1 VKRTPVTPQIRARR
15 SRYVRRRRPSVKA
28 LVLSCMLSVL
38 IVGSGYV
45 GVQAWRVWH
54 SVSSSLRETSSPL
67 KIVQEQ
73 LVGPEPGTIAWKLN
87 HRERVNILLLGYGG
101 PGEDGPYLTD
111 TMIAVSIDPASQRIF
126 QISVPR
132 DAYVRID
139 AWKDGR
145 QFSEKL
151 NAAFAVPHQATLY
164 APGPLKAEYQ
174 GRDGPAHLAET
185 IVSQMTGLTFD
196 RYAALDFE
204 AFRAGVDALGGVQV
218 CLDTP
223 LDDYEWQVSATKK
236 GVHFPAGCQQLNGEQ
251 ALELARSRRAIQP
264 EQSTDYGRSKR
275 QQLLINAMRKKAT
288 SGNVLT
294 TVPNLME
301 SLQGHFATDLSLLE
315 IKALYDFG
323 SGLPETAMQ
332 RFSIT
337 GQDLVHDYSPNAAG
351 SCGPRELF
359 VSCPED
365 PTYRMWHAIFSR
377 LFVDRSVL
385 DEKAPVQLVNASA
398 SPDLQVRTSNVLRG
412 LGYPVSDGVRG
423 KSSPRTVVYDYS
435 GGRFPRTEAWLR
447 NFFGADAVAVS
458 NVTGTN
464 TGPAS
469 AFQQATQGL
478 AVIMGSDFA
487 KRWYGEA

>member
-1 VKRTPVTPQIRARR
+1 MRPASVNQQIRARR
-15 SRYVRRRRPSVKA
+15 SRYRRRKGPSVKA
-28 LVLSCMLSVL
+28 LAVLCVLSVL
-38 IVGSGYV
+38 IGGLGYV
-45 GVQAWRVWH
+45 SVQAWRVWH
-54 SVSSSLRETSSPL
+54 TVSTSLRNTSSPL
-67 KIVQEQ
+67 KIVREQ
-73 LVGPEPGTIAWKLN
+73 LVGPEQGTFAWKLK
-87 HRERVNILLLGYGG
+87 HGERVNILLLGYGG

-111 TMIAVSIDPASQRIF
+111 TMIAVSIDSASQRIV

-145 QFSEKL
+145 QFSGKI

-174 GRDGPAHLAET
+174 GRDGPAHLVET

-264 EQSTDYGRSKR
+264 EQATDYGRSKR
-275 QQLLINAMRKKAT
+275 QQALINAMRKKAT

-294 TVPNLME
+294 TVPNVME

-323 SGLPETAMQ
+323 SALPESATQ

-337 GQDLVHDYSPNAAG
+337 GQDLVHDYSPNASG

-377 LFVDRSVL
+377 LFVDRPVL
-385 DEKAPVQLVNASA
+385 AEKAPVQLVNANT

-412 LGYPVSDGVRG
+412 LGYQVADGVRG
-423 KSSPRTVVYDYS
+423 KPSPRTVVYDYS

-447 NFFGADAVAVS
+447 DFFGADTVAAS
-458 NVTGTN
+458 TAS
-464 TGPAS
+464 GPNGSGAS
-469 AFQQATQGL
+469 APGQATQGL
-478 AVIMGSDFA
+478 VVIVGADFA
-487 KRWYGEA
+487 KRWYGGI